1 MPLVNYRASAEGF
14 LREIHEVA
22 GHRASAKQ
30 TLRRT
35 WPCRPE
41 KFQSKA
47 RHPNSGWDSKAIG
60 PELDSAARRAIR

>member
-30 TLRRT
+30 TLIAMIHDYIGAFFAPLKGTRRIDVD
-35 WPCRPE
+35 
-41 KFQSKA
+41 A
-47 RHPNSGWDSKAIG
+47 
-60 PELDSAARRAIR
+60 SALN